1 MKKNEKK
8 WIRTVVK
15 PESKTQYFIE
25 LELLASAEGTFSSIS
40 GDFSLLPF
48 VLSAVKDGSESKTQ
62 SSVLIKTENTC
73 EGSPAF
79 IFQDKLIA
87 NFLFGKLQKQIL
99 TNEDELGAVVN
110 VVVKDSRLV
119 LKIQGPPIGQIVIQ
133 CHEDTIEMKTHLI
146 HYSQS
151 RRKVEIVRE
160 VPPCS
165 CSLIETVIAD
175 KMEKCAHSIGMYF
188 ETKNDNAWYI
198 SMRVSVLNVVFITV
212 GMKLVF
218 QPWWWIFVM
227 QRFMY

>member
-1 MKKNEKK
+1 MQKNEFGRLKNFIEDK
-8 WIRTVVK
+8 AKRFVK

-48 VLSAVKDGSESKTQ
+48 VLSAAKDGSESKTQ
-62 SSVLIKTENTC
+62 STVLIKTENTC

-87 NFLFGKLQKQIL
+87 NFLFGKLLKQIL
-99 TNEDELGAVVN
+99 TNGDEFGAVVNVVVVN
-110 VVVKDSRLV
+110 VVVKDSQLV

-165 CSLIETVIAD
+165 CSLIETIIAD

-198 SMRVSVLNVVFITV
+198 SM
-212 GMKLVF
+212 
-218 QPWWWIFVM
+218 
-227 QRFMY
+227 

>member
-1 MKKNEKK
+1 M
-8 WIRTVVK
+8 
-15 PESKTQYFIE
+15 
-25 LELLASAEGTFSSIS
+25 
-40 GDFSLLPF
+40 
-48 VLSAVKDGSESKTQ
+48 LSAAKDGSESKTQ
-62 SSVLIKTENTC
+62 SPVLIKTENTC

-87 NFLFGKLQKQIL
+87 NFLFGKLLKQIL

-110 VVVKDSRLV
+110 VVVKDSQLV

-175 KMEKCAHSIGMYF
+175 KMEKCAYSIGMYF

-198 SMRVSVLNVVFITV
+198 SMRVSVHHCRHETCFSTMMVNLCYATIHVLKCKIQLTNIA
-212 GMKLVF
+212 K
-218 QPWWWIFVM
+218 
-227 QRFMY
+227 

>member
-1 MKKNEKK
+1 MQKKNEFGRLKNFIEDK
-8 WIRTVVK
+8 AKRFVK

-40 GDFSLLPF
+40 DDFSLLPF
-48 VLSAVKDGSESKTQ
+48 VLSAAKDGSESKTQ
-62 SSVLIKTENTC
+62 SPVLIKTENTC

-87 NFLFGKLQKQIL
+87 NFLFGKLLKQIL
-99 TNEDELGAVVN
+99 TNEDEFGAVVNVVVVN
-110 VVVKDSRLV
+110 VVVKDSQLV

-133 CHEDTIEMKTHLI
+133 CHEDTTEMKTHLI

-165 CSLIETVIAD
+165 CSLIETIIAD

-198 SMRVSVLNVVFITV
+198 SMRVSV
-212 GMKLVF
+212 
-218 QPWWWIFVM
+218 
-227 QRFMY
+227 

>member
-1 MKKNEKK
+1 MQKNEFGRLKNFIEDK
-8 WIRTVVK
+8 AKRFVK

-48 VLSAVKDGSESKTQ
+48 VLSAAKDGSESKTQ

-87 NFLFGKLQKQIL
+87 NFLFGKLLKQIL
-99 TNEDELGAVVN
+99 TNEDEFGAVVNVVVVN
-110 VVVKDSRLV
+110 VVVKDSQLV

-165 CSLIETVIAD
+165 CSLIETIIAD

-188 ETKNDNAWYI
+188 ETKNDNVWYI
-198 SMRVSVLNVVFITV
+198 SM
-212 GMKLVF
+212 
-218 QPWWWIFVM
+218 
-227 QRFMY
+227 